1 MFIVLKI
8 NKKKI
13 IIFLVITII
22 ILGYISRDKIRE
34 GLRISYRKYYNIN
47 LSDENID
54 SLKNGLNI
62 IYLDY
67 EWKEELNYINKPD
80 KIIYHH
86 SARDYWS
93 PEGINEYHKARGWS
107 GIGYNYY
114 IRKDGSIYGA
124 RPENSEG
131 AHTKGENSKSIGICL
146 EGNFQEGELT
156 KEQVDS
162 LINLSVYI
170 SLKHD
175 IYKII
180 GHKDVYETLCPGENF
195 PIKEIK
201 NKVIR
206 EIKSRMY

>member
-13 IIFLVITII
+13 LIFLVFITIF
-22 ILGYISRDKIRE
+22 LSYISRDKIRE
-34 GLRISYRKYYNIN
+34 GLRISYRRYHNIN
-47 LSDENID
+47 LSDEKIER
-54 SLKNGLNI
+54 LKNDLNI
-62 IYLDY
+62 IYLNY
-67 EWKEELNYINKPD
+67 EWEEDLNYTNRPD

-86 SARDYWS
+86 SAREYWS
-93 PEGINEYHKARGWS
+93 PEGINEYHKSRGWI

-146 EGNFQEGELT
+146 EGNFEEEELT
-156 KEQVDS
+156 KKQIDS

-170 SLKHD
+170 SLKYD

-201 NKVIR
+201 NEVIK
-206 EIKSRMY
+206 EMKK